1 MALDILIGLQW
12 GDEGKGKVVDYFASG
27 YHIVAR
33 FQGGPNAGHTI
44 YVNNE
49 KLVLHQVPSGVLHP
63 DCQCVIGNAVVLDP
77 LTLAAEF
84 QALKAHGIMPEDK
97 LVISA
102 RCHLILPTHRLLDKA
117 LESNGVQRKIGST
130 LRGIGPAYQDKYGRQ
145 GLRVGDIF
153 SADFDTRLQMLAAQ
167 HQKRLTALGYDYSQ
181 AEILPENWLQSLE
194 LLRTLAIKN
203 TESLLL
209 EAHRRGAAILAE
221 GAQGTLLDVEFGQYP
236 YVTSSHTTAAGACI
250 GLGLPPS
257 SVRKVIGIFKAYCT
271 RVGEGPFPTE
281 LTDKVG
287 EMLRQRGGEFGA
299 TTGRPRRCGWLDL
312 PALRFACQING
323 TTELVM
329 TKADILAGLPN
340 VQLCTAYQ
348 PTANESFYID
358 SGIPVYQ
365 TFNGW
370 KNTDPAAP
378 LDDSLTAY
386 ITAIEQQ
393 IAHTINFVSLG
404 AARDQIIARNNI

>member
-1 MALDILIGLQW
+1 
-12 GDEGKGKVVDYFASG
+12 
-27 YHIVAR
+27 
-33 FQGGPNAGHTI
+33 
-44 YVNNE
+44 
-49 KLVLHQVPSGVLHP
+49 
-63 DCQCVIGNAVVLDP
+63 
-77 LTLAAEF
+77 
-84 QALKAHGIMPEDK
+84 
-97 LVISA
+97 
-102 RCHLILPTHRLLDKA
+102 LILPTHRLLDKA
-117 LESNGVQRKIGST
+117 FESNGVQRKIGST

-153 SADFDTRLQMLAAQ
+153 SADFDTRLQGLAAQ
-167 HQKRLTALGYDYSQ
+167 HQKRLIALGYEHSQ
-181 AEILPENWLQSLE
+181 SEILPENWLQSLE

-203 TESLLL
+203 TESLLFD
-209 EAHRRGAAILAE
+209 AHRRGAAILAE

-250 GLGLPPS
+250 GLGLPPA

-281 LTDKVG
+281 LTDKAG
-287 EMLRQRGGEFGA
+287 EMLRERGGEFGA

-329 TKADILAGLPN
+329 TKADVLAGLPV
-340 VQLCTAYQ
+340 VQLCMEYETK
-348 PTANESFYID
+348 ANESFYID
-358 SGIPVYQ
+358 SGIPIYQ

-370 KNTDPAAP
+370 KNIDLAAP

-404 AARDQIIARNNI
+404 AARDQIIARNI

>member
-27 YHIVAR
+27 YHFVAR

-97 LVISA
+97 LVISS

-145 GLRVGDIF
+145 GLRAGDIF
-153 SADFDTRLQMLAAQ
+153 SADFDTRLQTLATQ
-167 HQKRLTALGYDYSQ
+167 HQKRLVTLGYDYSQ

-203 TESLLL
+203 TELLL
-209 EAHRRGAAILAE
+209 LDAHRRGAAILAE

-250 GLGLPPS
+250 GLGLPPA

-281 LTDKVG
+281 LTDKAG
-287 EMLRQRGGEFGA
+287 EMLRERGGEFGA

-329 TKADILAGLPN
+329 TKADVLAGLPS

-348 PTANESFYID
+348 TTANESFYID
-358 SGIPVYQ
+358 SGIPIYQ

-370 KNTDPAAP
+370 KNTDLAAP

-393 IAHTINFVSLG
+393 LAHTINFVSLG
-404 AARDQIIARNNI
+404 AARDQIIARNI